1 MRSVIMALALVLTGC
16 GGEEKTEQP
25 TDRSISFRLY
35 PSDFFDT
42 GYKENY
48 AASGTVKN
56 GSNITTVAVSFSNK
70 ANGLTSFNSSQ
81 AQSVYGTVSISEA
94 STGAFIATSGTEY
107 YSSDPNHLSFLGSV
121 QNGVYTTAKSNS
133 VIPITAKIG
142 DFGSIGEY
150 VNTANSN
157 IKTMGWELQDGNN
170 GNAKMCIT
178 TTTTDTTSIGTTI
191 NESGLVCYL
200 ITPEGYRLSMSFD
213 FTNYQEGIIAKISGD
228 REE

>member
-1 MRSVIMALALVLTGC
+1 M
-16 GGEEKTEQP
+16 
-25 TDRSISFRLY
+25 
-35 PSDFFDT
+35 
-42 GYKENY
+42 
-48 AASGTVKN
+48 
-56 GSNITTVAVSFSNK
+56 SFSNK

-107 YSSDPNHLSFLGSV
+107 YSSDQNHLRFLGSV
-121 QNGVYTTAKSNS
+121 ENGVYTTTKSNS

>member
-48 AASGTVKN
+48 AASGTGKN
-56 GSNITTVAVSFSNK
+56 GSNITTVDVSFSNK
-70 ANGLTSFNSSQ
+70 ANGLTYFNSSQ
-81 AQSVYGTVSISEA
+81 AQSVYGTISLKEA